1 MLPETTVK
9 ALAEAF
15 RRSRELDAA
24 LPERLENYSKTVR
37 QYLPDYAAATDRIA
51 AQIAAA
57 DFGASTPAP
66 GDAMPPFLLPD
77 HRGELVALD
86 DLLQDGPVAITFH
99 RGHWCPWCRISAH
112 ALARA
117 IEGQPKEFG
126 RVAAIMPDRQKFAA
140 AFRTEAE
147 APFPVLIDLDNSYAL
162 DLGLAIWIG
171 DELVQLLTSFGRN
184 LPEFHGNDA
193 WMMPVPATFVVRKDG
208 IIAARFMDPDFRRR
222 EAVEN
227 LLAALRAAG

>member
-9 ALAEAF
+9 ALTEAF
-15 RRSRELDAA
+15 RRSREMDAA

-37 QYLPDYAAATDRIA
+37 QYLPDYAAATDRIV

-57 DFGASTPAP
+57 DFGASAPAP
-66 GDAMPPFLLPD
+66 GDAMPSFLLPD
-77 HRGELVALD
+77 DCGQLVALD
-86 DLLQDGPVAITFH
+86 DLLREGPVAITFH

-112 ALARA
+112 ALAQA
-117 IEGQPKEFG
+117 LKAPPNAGG
-126 RVAAIMPDRQKFAA
+126 HAVAVMPDRQKFAA
-140 AFRTEAE
+140 SFRAEAE

-171 DELVQLLTSFGRN
+171 DELMELLTSYGRD
-184 LPEFHGNDA
+184 LPDFHGNDA
-193 WMMPVPATFVVRKDG
+193 WMMPIPATFVVRKDG
-208 IIAARFMDPDFRRR
+208 IVAARFLDPDFRKR

-227 LLAALRAAG
+227 LLVALRAAS